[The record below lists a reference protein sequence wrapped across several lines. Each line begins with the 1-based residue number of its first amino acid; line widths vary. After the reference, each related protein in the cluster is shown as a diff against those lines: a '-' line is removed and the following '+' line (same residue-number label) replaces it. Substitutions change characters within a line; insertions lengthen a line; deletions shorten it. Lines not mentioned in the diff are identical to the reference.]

1 MKLIPKKAPHIRS
14 DTNNKT
20 VMGDAVVTL
29 AALYF
34 MAACY
39 YGQRA
44 IRLGLLS
51 VAVCWCADAACV
63 WLRGRRVSLRDF
75 SPVVTGMI
83 IPLMMPAGIPYHIVV
98 VADLFAILIV
108 KQPFGGI
115 GNNLF
120 NPAAGGIA
128 FAIACWSAQM
138 FSYPQPN
145 PSLDIW
151 GELGS
156 GVTSSTSYTLYVGG
170 VPMADFTAVLLGQ
183 RAGPMGTTCVLVIL
197 ACLLYL
203 IFRGTVRPQQPLLL
217 LATVAA
223 LNFLFP
229 RIAAGGLTSAF
240 YEVLATPVL
249 FCAAFMFS
257 DPATSPS
264 RNMGKAI
271 YGVLGGII
279 FVLFSRFGGYEQ
291 TAVFAILLMNAFS
304 PAVDQLAELYITKK
318 RRMRY
323 GRKTG
328 IDLSGETGFDTDDG
342 AAAPTAAAEAPQT
355 GSPG

>member
-1 MKLIPKKAPHIRS
+1 MKLTPKKAPHIRS

-39 YGQRA
+39 YGRRA
-44 IRLGLLS
+44 IHLGLLS
-51 VAVCWCADAACV
+51 VAVCWAADAACV
-63 WLRGRRVSLRDF
+63 ALRGRKVSLRDF

-83 IPLMMPAGIPYHIVV
+83 IPLMMPANIPYHIVV

-108 KQPFGGI
+108 KQPFGGL

-128 FAIACWSAQM
+128 FAIACWPSQM
-138 FSYPQPN
+138 FSYPVPN
-145 PSLDIW
+145 VSLDLL

-156 GVTSSTSYTLYVGG
+156 GAASSISYSLYLGAVPLADYTS
-170 VPMADFTAVLLGQ
+170 VLLGQ
-183 RAGPMGTTCVLVIL
+183 QAGPMGTTCVLVIC

-203 IFRGTVRPQQPLLL
+203 VFRGTVRYQQSLLL
-217 LATVAA
+217 LLTVAG

-229 RIAAGGLTSAF
+229 RIAADGAASAF

-249 FCAAFMFS
+249 FCAAFMFT
-257 DPATSPS
+257 DPATSPI
-264 RNMGKAI
+264 RNLGKGV
-271 YGVLGGII
+271 YGVVGGIVV
-279 FVLFSRFGGYEQ
+279 VLSSRFGGYEQ
-291 TAVFAILLMNAFS
+291 TVVFAILLMNALS
-304 PAVDQLAELYITKK
+304 PALDQLAELYITRK

-323 GRKTG
+323 GRTVG
-328 IDLSGETGFDTDDG
+328 IDLSGETGFDNDDG
-342 AAAPTAAAEAPQT
+342 AEAPQGGT
-355 GSPG
+355 APN

>member
-39 YGQRA
+39 YGRRA
-44 IRLGLLS
+44 IHLGLLS
-51 VAVCWCADAACV
+51 VAVCWGADALCV
-63 WLRGRRVSLRDF
+63 WLRGRKVSLRDF

-83 IPLMMPAGIPYHIVV
+83 IPLMMPANIPYHMVV

-108 KQPFGGI
+108 KQPFGGL

-128 FAIACWSAQM
+128 FAIVCWSSQM
-138 FSYPQPN
+138 FSYPLPN
-145 PSLDIW
+145 PSLDLL
-151 GELGS
+151 GEIS
-156 GVTSSTSYTLYVGG
+156 SSVSSSTSYTLYIGG
-170 VPMADFTAVLLGQ
+170 VPMTDYTSVLLGQ
-183 RAGPMGTTCVLVIL
+183 RAGPMGTTCVMVIL

-203 IFRGTVRPQQPLLL
+203 IFRGTVRYQQSLLL
-217 LATVAA
+217 LLTVAA

-229 RIAAGGLTSAF
+229 RIAADGATSAF

-249 FCAAFMFS
+249 FCAAFMFT

-264 RNMGKAI
+264 RNIGKAV
-271 YGVLGGII
+271 YGVVGGVV

-291 TAVFAILLMNAFS
+291 TAAFAILLMNAFS
-304 PAVDQLAELYITKK
+304 PAMDQLAELYITRK

-323 GRKTG
+323 GRKVG

-342 AAAPTAAAEAPQT
+342 AAAPAAEAPQSGT
-355 GSPG
+355 TA

>member
-1 MKLIPKKAPHIRS
+1 MKLTPQKAPHIRS
-14 DTNNKT
+14 DTTNKT

-44 IRLGLLS
+44 LRLGALS
-51 VAVCWCADAACV
+51 VAVCWAADAVCV
-63 WLRGRRVSLRDF
+63 ALRGRKVSLRDF

-83 IPLMMPAGIPYHIVV
+83 IPLMMPAGIPYHVVV
-98 VADLFAILIV
+98 VAGLFAILIV
-108 KQPFGGI
+108 KQPFGGL

-128 FAIACWSAQM
+128 FAIACWPTQM
-138 FSYPQPN
+138 FTYPQAN
-145 PSLDIW
+145 PSLDLF

-170 VPMADFTAVLLGQ
+170 VPIVDYTSVLLGQ
-183 RAGPMGTTCVLVIL
+183 QAGPMGTTCVLVIC

-203 IFRGTVRPQQPLLL
+203 IFRGTVRYQQSLLL
-217 LATVAA
+217 LLTVAA

-229 RIAAGGLTSAF
+229 RIAADGTTSAF

-249 FCAAFMFS
+249 FCAAFMFT
-257 DPATSPS
+257 DPATSPT
-264 RNMGKAI
+264 RNLGKTV
-271 YGVLGGII
+271 YGVVGGVVV
-279 FVLFSRFGGYEQ
+279 VLFSRFGGYEQ
-291 TAVFAILLMNAFS
+291 TMVFAILLMNALS
-304 PAVDQLAELYITKK
+304 PTMDQLAEQYITRK

-323 GRKTG
+323 GRQVG
-328 IDLSGETGFDTDDG
+328 IDLSGEDGFDDAEAAPTG
-342 AAAPTAAAEAPQT
+342 PAAPTA
-355 GSPG
+355 

>member
-1 MKLIPKKAPHIRS
+1 MILTPKKAPHIRS
-14 DTNNKT
+14 DTSNKT
-20 VMGDAVVTL
+20 VMGDAMVTL

-51 VAVCWCADAACV
+51 VAVCWAADLACV
-63 WLRGRRVSLRDF
+63 ALRRRRASLRDL

-83 IPLMMPAGIPYHIVV
+83 IPLLMPAGIPYHVVV

-108 KQPFGGI
+108 KQPFGGL

-128 FAIACWSAQM
+128 FAICCWSSEM
-138 FSYPQPN
+138 FTYPQPN
-145 PSLDIW
+145 PSLDIF
-151 GELGS
+151 GELS
-156 GVTSSTSYTLYVGG
+156 TGVASSSSHTLYLGG
-170 VPMADFTAVLLGQ
+170 VPMEDYTSVLLGQ
-183 RAGPMGTTCVLVIL
+183 QAGPMGTTCVLVIC

-203 IFRGTVRPQQPLLL
+203 IFRGTVKAQQVLPFLF
-217 LATVAA
+217 TVAA

-229 RIAAGGLTSAF
+229 RIAADRAASAF

-249 FCAAFMFS
+249 FCAAFLFT
-257 DPATSPS
+257 DPATSPI
-264 RNMGKAI
+264 RNLGKAL
-271 YGVLGGII
+271 YGVVGGIVT
-279 FVLFSRFGGYEQ
+279 VLFSRFGGYEQ
-291 TAVFAILLMNAFS
+291 TMVFAILLMNAFT
-304 PAVDQLAELYITKK
+304 PVADRLAERTITRQ

-323 GRKTG
+323 GRTVA
-328 IDLSGETGFDTDDG
+328 IDLSGETGFDDD
-342 AAAPTAAAEAPQT
+342 AEAPA
-355 GSPG
+355 GPAA

>member
-1 MKLIPKKAPHIRS
+1 MKLLPQKAPHIRS
-14 DTNNKT
+14 DTSNKT
-20 VMGDAVVTL
+20 VMGDAVITL

-51 VAVCWCADAACV
+51 VAVCWGADALCV
-63 WLRGRRVSLRDF
+63 WLRGRRASLRDF

-83 IPLMMPAGIPYHIVV
+83 IPLMMPAGIPYHVVV

-108 KQPFGGI
+108 KQPFGGL

-128 FAIACWSAQM
+128 FAIACWPSLM
-138 FSYPQPN
+138 FTYPPAN
-145 PSLDIW
+145 PSLDLF
-151 GELGS
+151 GQLGA
-156 GVTSSTSYTLYVGG
+156 GTTSSTSYTLYVGG
-170 VPMADFTAVLLGQ
+170 VPSADYTSVLLGQ
-183 RAGPMGTTCVLVIL
+183 LAGPMGTTCVLVIL

-203 IFRGTVRPQQPLLL
+203 IFRGTVRYQQALLL
-217 LATVAA
+217 LVTVAA

-229 RIAAGGLTSAF
+229 RIAADRTASAF

-249 FCAAFMFS
+249 FCAAFMFT

-264 RNMGKAI
+264 RNMGKAV
-271 YGVLGGII
+271 YGAVGGVIV
-279 FVLFSRFGGYEQ
+279 VLFSRFGGYEQ
-291 TAVFAILLMNAFS
+291 TTVFAILLMNALT
-304 PAVDQLAELYITKK
+304 PAIDQLAERYITRK

-323 GRKTG
+323 GRTVG
-328 IDLSGETGFDTDDG
+328 IDLSGETGFDNDDG
-342 AAAPTAAAEAPQT
+342 AEAPTGPAAPTA
-355 GSPG
+355 